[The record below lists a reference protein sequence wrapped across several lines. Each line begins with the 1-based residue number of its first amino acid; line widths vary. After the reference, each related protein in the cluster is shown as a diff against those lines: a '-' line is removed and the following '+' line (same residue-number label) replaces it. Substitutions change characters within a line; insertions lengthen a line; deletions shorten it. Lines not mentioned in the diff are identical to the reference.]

1 MSWLKQLFFRRHL
14 YNDLSEEIRE
24 HLEEKIGELVA
35 SGMSKREAAAIARR
49 EFGNVTLVEEDR
61 REVWRWPSIEDLVA
75 DLRYG
80 LRTLGKNLGFTMIA
94 VLTLAL
100 GIGANTAIF
109 SVVNATLL
117 RRLPYD
123 TTRLVAVDSFDVQKA
138 VNWGAASPAD
148 FWDWREQS
156 RAFEQL
162 AAYTG
167 RGLNLK
173 ESERAEV
180 LSGAMVS

>member
-14 YNDLSEEIRE
+14 YKDLSEEIRE

-49 EFGNVTLVEEDR
+49 EFGNVTLVEEDS

-80 LRTLGKNLGFTMIA
+80 LRTLGKNFGFTAIA

-109 SVVNATLL
+109 SVVNAVLL
-117 RRLPYD
+117 RPLPFQNAD
-123 TTRLVAVDSFDVQKA
+123 RLVRAFWEIAGSTRVDS
-138 VNWGAASPAD
+138 
-148 FWDWREQS
+148 
-156 RAFEQL
+156 
-162 AAYTG
+162 
-167 RGLNLK
+167 
-173 ESERAEV
+173 
-180 LSGAMVS
+180 